1 MLWGARESHL
11 RVAEMVANG
20 RVLTYAKTWLPP
32 LQPTVAMPR
41 RMRAT
46 VAELLILQEK
56 LELLCLCQDQATQT
70 KRVLDGL
77 GPGVASWQP

>member
-1 MLWGARESHL
+1 
-11 RVAEMVANG
+11 MVANG
-20 RVLTYAKTWLPP
+20 RVRTYAKTWPPP

-56 LELLCLCQDQATQT
+56 LKLLCVCQNQVIQT

-77 GPGVASWQP
+77 GPGAGSWKP